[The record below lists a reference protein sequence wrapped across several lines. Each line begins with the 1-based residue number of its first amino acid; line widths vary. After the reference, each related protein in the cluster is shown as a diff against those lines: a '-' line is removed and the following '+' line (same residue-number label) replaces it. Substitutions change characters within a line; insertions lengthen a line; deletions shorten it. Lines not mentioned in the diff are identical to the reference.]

1 VKVTQILCG
10 AGPVDAVTNQALT
23 WRERFRAWGWEGRDF
38 SVRPPLGMRRKQMR
52 VLGDFEPP
60 DGVTV
65 VHFSGYGHGLEA
77 VFRSRART
85 LLLYHNVTPEEWF
98 WAHEPVQAV
107 HCRLGREQL
116 REFAALADALAGV
129 SEFNARE
136 LQRASG
142 RPAEVIPILFD
153 RSRLGPVAP
162 GELDRGR
169 LAGPTILFVGRLTP
183 HKRQDLVIRAF
194 AEYRRR
200 RPEARLMLVGH
211 PVSAAYGRA
220 LTQLADELAPGGVS
234 FEAGLSSAQLAER
247 YRAADVLLCLSE
259 HEGFCIPLLEA
270 FHFGLPV
277 IARAAGAV
285 PEVVGDAGVVL
296 NGQDDAA
303 TIAELL
309 EIVVGD
315 PELRAELRRR
325 GEARL
330 GQFDP
335 GDTAERMRRAVTALA
350 ES

>member
-1 VKVTQILCG
+1 
-10 AGPVDAVTNQALT
+10 VDAVTNQALA
-23 WRERFRAWGWEGRDF
+23 WREQFRAWGWQGGDF

-52 VLGDFEPP
+52 LLRDFEPQE
-60 DGVTV
+60 GVTL

-77 VFRSRART
+77 VFRSPAPT

-116 REFAALADALAGV
+116 YEFAALAEGLAGV
-129 SEFNARE
+129 SEFNAHELRE
-136 LQRASG
+136 ASG

-153 RSRLGPVAP
+153 RSQLGPA
-162 GELDRGR
+162 RGR
-169 LAGPTILFVGRLTP
+169 DAGRESGGPTILFVGRLTP

-194 AEYRRR
+194 AEYHRR
-200 RPEARLMLVGH
+200 RPQARLVLVGH
-211 PVSAAYGRA
+211 PVSVAYGESLAR
-220 LTQLADELAPGGVS
+220 LADELAPGAVT
-234 FEAGLSSAQLAER
+234 FERGLSSEELADR

-285 PEVVGDAGVVL
+285 PEVVGEAGIL
-296 NGQDDAA
+296 LGNEDDIA

-309 EIVVGD
+309 EIVIGD
-315 PELRAELRRR
+315 PELRDELRRR
-325 GEARL
+325 GEWRL
-330 GQFDP
+330 EQFDSA
-335 GDTAERMRRAVTALA
+335 DTAARMKRSL
-350 ES
+350 EGLGEG